1 MLNLRAFTL
10 AVLGVCGVACGVGSQ
25 TYSFAG
31 GSIPDGT
38 SGTAGSFGAPLVRT
52 VESNATN
59 PIQDVVVSITMSHT
73 WVGDLRVRLSYT
85 PSGSATT
92 TTAFLFN
99 RVGAATTNSVGDGSD
114 LAGTYTFVFAGT
126 DMWDSAVSLGLTAAL
141 PSGVYQPL
149 TNNLNG
155 THPNLELKDF
165 FRGLPGTGTWTLT
178 FEDGATSDLGTVTAA
193 SVTLTAQPL
202 PCLADFN
209 LDGVVNTADLTFF
222 LGRFSQVCP

>member
-1 MLNLRAFTL
+1 MLNVRVIAA
-10 AVLGVCGVACGVGSQ
+10 AVLGVCGVACGAGSQ
-25 TYSFAG
+25 TYSFAAG
-31 GSIPDGT
+31 AIPDGA
-38 SGTAGSFGAPLVRT
+38 SDVAGSFGVPLVRT
-52 VESNATN
+52 TVSNAVN

-73 WVGDLRVRLSYT
+73 YLGDLRVRLGYT

-92 TTAFLFN
+92 TTATLLN
-99 RVGAATTNSVGDGSD
+99 RVGATVPTAFGDNSD
-114 LAGTYTFVFAGT
+114 LGGTYTFVFAGK
-126 DMWDSAVSLGLTAAL
+126 DLWDSVLAIGTSEIL

-178 FEDGATSDLGTVTAA
+178 FDDGATPDVGVVTAA
-193 SVTLTAQPL
+193 TVTLTAQPL

-222 LGRFSQVCP
+222 LGRFSQACP